1 MIGVTPVLDGPV
13 NEGALCVKGQFGF
26 DFVNSKDRLTRPLIR
41 KDGELTPVSW
51 DEALDYTAQKLQ
63 SVRDDHGRKAFY
75 AIASGRA
82 PGEGAYM
89 LQKFTRAVMNSN
101 QIDNCSRG

>member
-13 NEGALCVKGQFGF
+13 NAGALCVKGQFGF
-26 DFVNSKDRLTRPLIR
+26 DFVNSDDRLTKPLIR
-41 KDGELTPVSW
+41 KQGELTAVGW
-51 DEALDYTAQKLQ
+51 DEALEYTANRLK
-63 SVRDDHGRKAFY
+63 SIRADHGRKAFY

-101 QIDNCSRG
+101 QVDNCSRG

>member
-1 MIGVTPVLDGPV
+1 M
-13 NEGALCVKGQFGF
+13 
-26 DFVNSKDRLTRPLIR
+26 PLVR
-41 KDGELTPVSW
+41 KNGELREVGW
-51 DEALDYTAQKLQ
+51 DEALQTVADRLGKIKEE
-63 SVRDDHGRKAFY
+63 SGPKAFY

-89 LQKFTRAVMNSN
+89 LQKFTRAVMGSN